1 MPRIPFWFFVILA
14 TLYFS
19 AARVDIMDIDATQY
33 AEISREMA
41 QTGDY
46 LHIYDRGN
54 NYLDKPP
61 FLFWASAASIDLLGA
76 NNLGYKLPSILL
88 ALLALFA
95 TYRLAKLLYDENTGR
110 VAALILGTCQ
120 GVFLMTNDVR
130 CDLSLMAWVIT
141 SIWLLQEWVTNKKN
155 YYLLLGSIA
164 IAMGMMTKG
173 PIGIMAPAFAL
184 CSNWLMKRTWH
195 HFFHPQYLIALI
207 IIGIMLIP
215 MCIGLY
221 QQYDIHP
228 QKFVDGKSGVSGLVF
243 YFWTQSFGRIT
254 GENVWNNG
262 ADISFQLVNML
273 WSFLPWIFI
282 LLPALFLNIRNI
294 IRQRFQ
300 LKADQEWL
308 STGGFILCYLAVGLS
323 KYQLPHYIFVGF
335 PLAAIICAQFLR
347 ETYSLGLY
355 PRLTNAL
362 TKIMTVVGVL
372 LFVGVLLILTLVFPA
387 SWYWLALCAVS
398 LSIYFFVVLRK
409 QLSGKIVWA
418 GATAMLLINIFLTHH
433 FYYQLMQYQVGNVVG
448 KYIQAHH
455 IPNQNVIAYRV
466 HDPLNAMHF
475 YANQVIPIKD
485 EKGYLPSKVGDY
497 ILTQA
502 EGKQELTERGYLLSL
517 VFEGEL
523 FKVSELKPAF
533 MRPATR
539 KQATSTYYFC
549 RITKLGDKLA
559 LH

>member
-1 MPRIPFWFFVILA
+1 MPRIPFWFFVLIA
-14 TLYFS
+14 ALYFS
-19 AARVDIMDIDATQY
+19 AVRVDIMDIDATQY

-61 FLFWASAASIDLLGA
+61 FLFWASAASINVFGA
-76 NNLGYKLPSILL
+76 NNFGYKLPSILL
-88 ALLALFA
+88 ALLALYA

-130 CDLSLMAWVIT
+130 CDLALMSWVIT
-141 SIWLLQEWVTNKKN
+141 SIWLLQEWLTNKRG
-155 YYLLLGSIA
+155 YYLVLASIA
-164 IAMGMMTKG
+164 LAMGMMTKG
-173 PIGIMAPAFAL
+173 PIGVMAPAFAL
-184 CSNWLMKRTWH
+184 CSNWILKRAWR
-195 HFFHPQYLIALI
+195 HFFHPQYLIAVI
-207 IIGIMLIP
+207 IIGILLIP

-228 QKFVDGKSGVSGLVF
+228 HKFVDGKSGVSGLLF

-282 LLPALFLNIRNI
+282 LLPALFLNIRNL
-294 IRQRFQ
+294 IRQRFV
-300 LKADQEWL
+300 LKAEQEWI

-323 KYQLPHYIFVGF
+323 KYQLPHYIFVAF
-335 PLAAIICAQFLR
+335 PLAAILCAQFLR
-347 ETYSLGLY
+347 DTYSLGLY

-387 SWYWLALCAVS
+387 AWYWLALCAIC
-398 LSIYFFVVLRK
+398 LSIYFFVVFRK

-433 FYYQLMQYQVGNVVG
+433 FYYQLMQYQVGTVVG

-485 EKGYLPSKVGDY
+485 EKGYLPNKVGDY

-523 FKVSELKPAF
+523 FKVSELKPDF
-533 MRPATR
+533 MRPSTR

-549 RITKLGDKLA
+549 RITKLGDNLA

>member
-1 MPRIPFWFFVILA
+1 MPRIPFWFFVLIA
-14 TLYFS
+14 ALYFS
-19 AARVDIMDIDATQY
+19 AVRVDIMDIDATQY

-61 FLFWASAASIDLLGA
+61 FLFWASAASINVFGA
-76 NNLGYKLPSILL
+76 NNFGYKLPSILL
-88 ALLALFA
+88 ALLALYA

-130 CDLSLMAWVIT
+130 CDLALMSWVIT
-141 SIWLLQEWVTNKKN
+141 SIWLLQEWLTNKRG
-155 YYLLLGSIA
+155 YYLVLASIA
-164 IAMGMMTKG
+164 LAMGMMTKG
-173 PIGIMAPAFAL
+173 PIGVMAPAFAL
-184 CSNWLMKRTWH
+184 CSNWILKRAWR
-195 HFFHPQYLIALI
+195 HFFHPQYLIAVI
-207 IIGIMLIP
+207 IIGILLIP

-228 QKFVDGKSGVSGLVF
+228 HKFVDGKSGVSGLLF

-282 LLPALFLNIRNI
+282 LLPALFLNIRNL
-294 IRQRFQ
+294 IRQRFV
-300 LKADQEWL
+300 LKAEQEWI

-323 KYQLPHYIFVGF
+323 KYQLPHYIFVAF
-335 PLAAIICAQFLR
+335 PLAAILCAQFLR
-347 ETYSLGLY
+347 DTYSLGLY

-387 SWYWLALCAVS
+387 AWYWLALCAIC

-433 FYYQLMQYQVGNVVG
+433 FYYQLMQYQVGTVVG

-485 EKGYLPSKVGDY
+485 EKGYLPNKVGDY

-523 FKVSELKPAF
+523 FKVSELKPDF
-533 MRPATR
+533 MRPSTR

-549 RITKLGDKLA
+549 RITKLGDNLA

>member
-1 MPRIPFWFFVILA
+1 M
-14 TLYFS
+14 
-19 AARVDIMDIDATQY
+19 
-33 AEISREMA
+33 
-41 QTGDY
+41 
-46 LHIYDRGN
+46 
-54 NYLDKPP
+54 
-61 FLFWASAASIDLLGA
+61 
-76 NNLGYKLPSILL
+76 
-88 ALLALFA
+88 
-95 TYRLAKLLYDENTGR
+95 
-110 VAALILGTCQ
+110 
-120 GVFLMTNDVR
+120 
-130 CDLSLMAWVIT
+130 
-141 SIWLLQEWVTNKKN
+141 
-155 YYLLLGSIA
+155 
-164 IAMGMMTKG
+164 
-173 PIGIMAPAFAL
+173 
-184 CSNWLMKRTWH
+184 
-195 HFFHPQYLIALI
+195 
-207 IIGIMLIP
+207 
-215 MCIGLY
+215 
-221 QQYDIHP
+221 
-228 QKFVDGKSGVSGLVF
+228 
-243 YFWTQSFGRIT
+243 TQSFGRIT

-282 LLPALFLNIRNI
+282 LLPALFLNIRNL
-294 IRQRFQ
+294 IRQRFL
-300 LKADQEWL
+300 LKEEQEWI
-308 STGGFILCYLAVGLS
+308 STGGFMLCYLAVGLS
-323 KYQLPHYIFVGF
+323 KYQLPHYIFVAF

-398 LSIYFFVVLRK
+398 LSIYLFVVLRK
-409 QLSGKIVWA
+409 KLSGKIVWA

-549 RITKLGDKLA
+549 RITKLGDQLA

>member
-1 MPRIPFWFFVILA
+1 MPRIPIWIFILIA

-19 AARVDIMDIDATQY
+19 ATRVDIMDIDATQY

-61 FLFWASAASIDLLGA
+61 FLFWASAASINIFGA
-76 NNLGYKLPSILL
+76 NNFGYKLPSILL

-130 CDLSLMAWVIT
+130 CDLALMAWVIT
-141 SIWLLQEWVTNKKN
+141 SIWLIQEWLTHKKG

-184 CSNWLMKRTWH
+184 GSNWIMKRTWR
-195 HFFHPQYLIALI
+195 HFFHPQYVLMLLLV
-207 IIGIMLIP
+207 GVCLIP

-228 QKFVDGKSGVSGLVF
+228 HKFVDGKSGVSGLVF

-282 LLPALFLNIRNI
+282 LLPALFLNIRNL
-294 IRQRFQ
+294 IRQRFL
-300 LKADQEWL
+300 LKEEQEWI
-308 STGGFILCYLAVGLS
+308 STGGFMLCYLAVGLS
-323 KYQLPHYIFVGF
+323 KYQLPHYIFVAF

-347 ETYSLGLY
+347 DCYSLALY
-355 PRLTNAL
+355 PKHTHIL
-362 TKIMTVVGVL
+362 TKVMYVVGAL
-372 LFVGVLLILTLVFPA
+372 LFVGVLLILTVVFPA
-387 SWYWLALCAVS
+387 AWYWLILCAVC

-409 QLSGKIVWA
+409 QLSGKIIW
-418 GATAMLLINIFLTHH
+418 TAAAAMILVNIFLTHH
-433 FYYQLMQYQVGNVVG
+433 FYYQLMQYQAGNIVG
-448 KYIQAHH
+448 KYIKAHH
-455 IPNQNVIAYRV
+455 IPNQNLIAYRV
-466 HDPLNAMHF
+466 NDPLNAMHF

-533 MRPATR
+533 MHPSSR
-539 KQATSTYYFC
+539 KQVTSRYYFF